1 MDIPHISI
9 CKLNHVIYMEQLP
22 TTAFPLLFLDF
33 LQKNGGLRISSN
45 RISSP
50 VTPVDS
56 CNSKKNEPKK
66 VYATRGRY
74 RRD

>member
-1 MDIPHISI
+1 MGIPHV
-9 CKLNHVIYMEQLP
+9 CTRKLNHVKQSMMI
-22 TTAFPLLFLDF
+22 AFSLLLLDF

-45 RISSP
+45 RISSS

-56 CNSKKNEPKK
+56 TCGKKNEPKK

-74 RRD
+74 RCD